1 MSTVKR
7 ERGRETIMETKGRSK
22 VRKEETTIRL
32 EDDIEGMYTGG
43 EVHGG
48 RRDQLYPQNSAAF
61 TPRLYE

>member
-32 EDDIEGMYTGG
+32 EVDIEGMYTGG

-48 RRDQLYPQNSAAF
+48 RRDQLHPQKSAAF